1 MTDDSKHHIE
11 LDGTLVAELLDQ
23 SEHPSNIGNVAAIS
37 DQQIVLLRRDKRE
50 LVNYRFEYFDVRDC
64 HAIRYQKET
73 AYYRIIVGAAC
84 FLAAAFFVF
93 MLLAGVNDMV
103 EQGGPL
109 IIGTIASV
117 TIGIRFVTSTH
128 RHVIRF
134 ELPDQTLTWRS
145 PAIDIKSRV
154 TAAHAVREYARER
167 GILETR

>member
-64 HAIRYQKET
+64 HAIKYQKET

-93 MLLAGVNDMV
+93 IWCERHGRARRATNHWN
-103 EQGGPL
+103 
-109 IIGTIASV
+109 
-117 TIGIRFVTSTH
+117 H
-128 RHVIRF
+128 RISHDRDSICHQHPSACHS
-134 ELPDQTLTWRS
+134 L
-145 PAIDIKSRV
+145 
-154 TAAHAVREYARER
+154 
-167 GILETR
+167 